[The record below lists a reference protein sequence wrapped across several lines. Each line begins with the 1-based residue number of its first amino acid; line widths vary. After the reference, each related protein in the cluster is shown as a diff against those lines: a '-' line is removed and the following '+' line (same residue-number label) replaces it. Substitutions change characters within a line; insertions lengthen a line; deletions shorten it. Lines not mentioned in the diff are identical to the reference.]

1 MFLSV
6 ISKKSFDQT
15 YKSRKIGV
23 FSLESYGVVEA
34 EYTGSILHRLTPSS
48 SQTDVMFPDFDSII
62 VPGTVFQAQVW
73 AHLLTIEQGKTCSYS
88 DVATAIGNPKASR
101 AVGQAVGA
109 NPVGILIPCHRVLA
123 KDGKIGGFSWGQDL
137 KKKWLSIEQI

>member
-73 AHLLTIEQGKTCSYS
+73 AHLLTIEQGKR
-88 DVATAIGNPKASR
+88 AAI
-101 AVGQAVGA
+101 VM
-109 NPVGILIPCHRVLA
+109 
-123 KDGKIGGFSWGQDL
+123 
-137 KKKWLSIEQI
+137 